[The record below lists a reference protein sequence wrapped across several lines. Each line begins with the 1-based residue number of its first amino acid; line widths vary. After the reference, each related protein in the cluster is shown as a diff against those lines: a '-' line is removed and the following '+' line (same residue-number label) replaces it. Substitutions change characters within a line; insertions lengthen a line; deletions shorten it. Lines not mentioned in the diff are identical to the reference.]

1 MATNVETAFHAA
13 FGRSRHLKS
22 GSSEYVWRFAQCRT
36 CRLLGRSTGQRPNA
50 SDISIKSQPSSPS
63 SASSLDSLDRVIR
76 SHSSFTR
83 YLGGQFLT
91 LYSVTVFI
99 SSMALIALAVTTF
112 VIYQDKAEQAQL
124 DYMSSAI
131 ESWFTIQAS
140 TFLSAATHARE
151 LMQYGATALEVMNDL
166 PSFQSMFEV
175 SNDPDQASFYHSRS
189 GTSVLTTSTAADCV
203 SSTDYGCMSDGDVA
217 EVSRLESL
225 IGTFSSPQWTG
236 SPKIVT
242 YLWQQTPTQIIQIQL
257 SPFEFEVD
265 SFGSSGWLVDG
276 TTGNVVSMTNS
287 PLPTCPLATRQVI
300 KSSGTTI
307 VVSPMSELS
316 PFVIIAES
324 PSYQS
329 PVYWL
334 LIASIAVSC
343 FPVVGTL
350 MIGAGYALRSVAVR
364 RKKQQRMEELRDA
377 QQALELI
384 RKSRQVKGAK

>member
-1 MATNVETAFHAA
+1 
-13 FGRSRHLKS
+13 
-22 GSSEYVWRFAQCRT
+22 
-36 CRLLGRSTGQRPNA
+36 
-50 SDISIKSQPSSPS
+50 
-63 SASSLDSLDRVIR
+63 
-76 SHSSFTR
+76 
-83 YLGGQFLT
+83 
-91 LYSVTVFI
+91 
-99 SSMALIALAVTTF
+99 MALIALAVTTF

-166 PSFQSMFEV
+166 PSFQSMFVV

-236 SPKIVT
+236 SPKTVT
-242 YLWQQTPTQIIQIQL
+242 YLWQQTPTQIIEIEL

-287 PLPTCPLATRQVI
+287 PLPTCPLAPRQVI
-300 KSSGTTI
+300 KSSGQTI